1 MFHYFHYFSMKRYLS
16 VAACAALLWLVGCK
30 DNSTNNPPSTTLQV
44 VVKSNLSPAPQD
56 GWLYYSFDK
65 DTAVNASSRDGA
77 DWDVKFRFVPYDTSQ
92 AGIGYFVAVYT
103 QLGPMFFNSG
113 TVNPNGQTQA
123 ALLAVPFDSLAD
135 ASPYLGQLRSDDT
148 SRSGRIVP
156 VLGGGELFGYTG
168 PPRHAVTINPNMTF
182 LVRTKSNRYVKFQLL
197 SIYKDAPSAPDY
209 RSVTN
214 YYTIR
219 YVKGEGTRL
228 R

>member
-1 MFHYFHYFSMKRYLS
+1 MKRLFVVLAGVVVS
-16 VAACAALLWLVGCK
+16 AIVGCK
-30 DNSTNNPPSTTLQV
+30 ENSTPTQPPGTTLEV
-44 VVKSNLSPAPQD
+44 VVKSNLSPSAQD

-65 DTAVNASSRDGA
+65 DTAINPSLRDGA
-77 DWDVKFRFVPYDTSQ
+77 DWDVKFRYVPYDTSQ

-123 ALLAVPFDSLAD
+123 ALLEVPFDSLSD
-135 ASPYLGQLRSDDT
+135 ATPYISKLRSDDT
-148 SRSGRIVP
+148 STTNRIVP
-156 VLGGGELFGYTG
+156 VLGMSGSSYFVYTG

-197 SIYKDAPSAPDY
+197 SIYKDAPTTPDY
-209 RSVTN
+209 RSETN

-219 YVKGEGTRL
+219 YVKGDGTRL

>member
-1 MFHYFHYFSMKRYLS
+1 MKRFVALLV
-16 VAACAALLWLVGCK
+16 VAAVAGLVGCK
-30 DNSTNNPPSTTLQV
+30 DNSTNEPTPTSLQV
-44 VVKSNLSPAPQD
+44 VVKSNLSPSPQD

-65 DTAVNASSRDGA
+65 DTAVNAASASGA
-77 DWDVKFRFVPYDTSQ
+77 DWDVKFRFVPYDKSQ

-123 ALLAVPFDSLAD
+123 ALLSVPFDSLAD
-135 ASPYLGQLRSDDT
+135 AMPYLSQLRNDDT
-148 SRSGRIVP
+148 SRTGRIVP
-156 VLGGGELFGYTG
+156 VLGGGDLFGYTG

-197 SIYKDAPSAPDY
+197 SIYKDAPASPDY

-219 YVKGEGTRL
+219 YVKGDGTRL

>member
-1 MFHYFHYFSMKRYLS
+1 MKRLS
-16 VAACAALLWLVGCK
+16 IVLASIAISAFVGCK
-30 DNSTNNPPSTTLQV
+30 DNSSPTQPPATTLVV
-44 VVKSNLSPAPQD
+44 VVKANLSPSPQD

-65 DTAVNASSRDGA
+65 DTIINPSSREGA
-77 DWDVKFRFVPYDTSQ
+77 DWDVKFRYVPYDTSQ
-92 AGIGYFVAVYT
+92 AGIQYFIAVYS

-123 ALLAVPFDSLAD
+123 ALLDVPFDSLTD
-135 ASPYLGQLRSDDT
+135 ARPYLSRLRNDT
-148 SRSGRIVP
+148 SSSNRIVP
-156 VLGGGELFGYTG
+156 VLGMSRSSYFGYTG

-197 SIYKDAPSAPDY
+197 SIYKDAPTTPDY
-209 RSVTN
+209 RSETN

-219 YVKGEGTRL
+219 YVKGDGTRL